1 MRFETT
7 FLPPRTSTISSMGIS
22 TRPIL
27 SCRLNAATR
36 LSRLSF
42 TFFSKPEYVWMMY
55 HCIPIDLWSSLSAK
69 LLENVGDAK
78 LHKLVD
84 HREKHSKERHRGD
97 YNPSGRDHV
106 FAARPGDLLHLHAH
120 VVQEFTRV
128 GDGSCNLLRQL
139 RACSA
144 LRLIAAHFHR
154 PRGHKSSFQ
163 CALCALPNSGRGGG
177 IRTPIPGFGD
187 RSPSRWTTPLYP
199 EPAKRVKGFPSATS
213 SQART
218 SLSGSNP

>member
-1 MRFETT
+1 
-7 FLPPRTSTISSMGIS
+7 
-22 TRPIL
+22 
-27 SCRLNAATR
+27 
-36 LSRLSF
+36 
-42 TFFSKPEYVWMMY
+42 
-55 HCIPIDLWSSLSAK
+55 HCIPIDLWSSLNAK

-128 GDGSCNLLRQL
+128 GDGSRNLLRQL

-187 RSPSRWTTPLYP
+187 RSPSRWTTPLNSNRP
-199 EPAKRVKGFPSATS
+199 VPLQKRKPTLLPCAPFAGGTCC
-213 SQART
+213 RT
-218 SLSGSNP
+218 SLFLVARCASSYFLTLCS